1 MRKKILIAEDDKTT
15 RELLKRHAELRGYG
29 VVSVADGL
37 EYVVAVSKETFDVV
51 ITDLMMPELNGAS
64 ATDIMKLNGDT
75 TPTIAITALS
85 DTDVSHIKG
94 KFTRVYHKP
103 IDANELF
110 DYIESLL

>member
-1 MRKKILIAEDDKTT
+1 MRKRVLIAEDDSVT
-15 RELLKRHAELRGYG
+15 RELLSKHATLRGYD

-37 EYVVAVSKETFDVV
+37 EYIAAVSKEDFDAV

-75 TPTIAITALS
+75 TPIIAITALS
-85 DTDVSHIKG
+85 ETDVSHIQC
-94 KFTRVYHKP
+94 KFARVYRKP

-110 DYIESLL
+110 DYIESIL